1 LVAGGLVGGLICGLF
16 DVYVTAFA
24 FSGVLG
30 APAFLASPRAV
41 PYFAAVFATIAVSF
55 VLTLLL
61 DRRGRAR
68 QDAAAAE
75 AVATPAAEPVPAR

>member
-1 LVAGGLVGGLICGLF
+1 
-16 DVYVTAFA
+16 
-24 FSGVLG
+24 
-30 APAFLASPRAV
+30 
-41 PYFAAVFATIAVSF
+41 VFATIAVSF

-75 AVATPAAEPVPAR
+75 AVATPAAEPVPARGPPRGGGSPPPPPPRRRALDQA